1 MVGWSGEKDNNIDM
15 IIPSP
20 ESVNAVTDDKGIDD
34 DGDKIDNGL
43 PKCVFGTTR
52 LKVNI
57 SETRKIYLEDD
68 STDSEKS
75 EKKHV
80 LELL

>member
-43 PKCVFGTTR
+43 PKCVS
-52 LKVNI
+52 NN
-57 SETRKIYLEDD
+57 
-68 STDSEKS
+68 ST
-75 EKKHV
+75 
-80 LELL
+80 